1 MGWKT
6 HIKPEDIEPPEDS
19 PLSPLQ
25 NACLEKNMS
34 QPEATLRF
42 IALLVR
48 RALDKSNGNQ
58 HVAAIRLKIKRTT
71 LVMIIR
77 RLKREKLF

>member
-1 MGWKT
+1 
-6 HIKPEDIEPPEDS
+6 
-19 PLSPLQ
+19 
-25 NACLEKNMS
+25 MS
-34 QPEATLRF
+34 QPEATMRF